1 MKRALCVILAVM
13 LMVAASTSFAQSSDD
28 TSKSDE
34 VMKGM
39 GEKAKRGAI
48 NTLTGWI
55 EIPAQIAKGYEYGWM
70 GKENTGWVGA
80 IGGIFAGIGT
90 AAGRT
95 LSGMGELSGFWAADP
110 EDNERIGIPLDAEY
124 AWEQGTTYD
133 MMDPSFN
140 EQVTRPILYKL
151 GRGLGNLAFGVAEIP
166 SQVMKGIEEKAWD
179 AGIVKG
185 IWFFLSR
192 EVDGVWDLCTFFLPG
207 PQDTKGYPFDEKWA
221 WTAMGDK
228 SNIK

>member
-1 MKRALCVILAVM
+1 MKRKEKNYEKSIVRNI
-13 LMVAASTSFAQSSDD
+13 
-28 TSKSDE
+28 SDE

-124 AWEQGTTYD
+124 AWEEGMQQ
-133 MMDPSFN
+133 P
-140 EQVTRPILYKL
+140 PCKL
-151 GRGLGNLAFGVAEIP
+151 NV
-166 SQVMKGIEEKAWD
+166 
-179 AGIVKG
+179 
-185 IWFFLSR
+185 
-192 EVDGVWDLCTFFLPG
+192 
-207 PQDTKGYPFDEKWA
+207 
-221 WTAMGDK
+221 
-228 SNIK
+228 